1 MTDSTPTAATPAPA
15 SRATAKPP
23 RRRVAA
29 QPVLEQLF
37 SLYPHLFGQRFV
49 PLKRGIYQ
57 DLLAA
62 QPETFDR
69 DALKTAL
76 SVHTRSTR
84 YLQCVASGAPRHDL
98 QGQPVEPVAPEHVFQ
113 AIVELFQRRLARG
126 QDDALARLQ
135 KQLMAAYAA
144 SGLSRQ
150 DYLIRMPLADDTVMA
165 ALDEAVALVEQER
178 ARYAALKR
186 AYELSGQSVEAFAD
200 SLGMPVRQVQAALKA
215 S

>member
-1 MTDSTPTAATPAPA
+1 MTDSTPTATTPAPA
-15 SRATAKPP
+15 SNAPAKPP
-23 RRRVAA
+23 RRMAAA

-37 SLYPHLFGQRFV
+37 GLYPRLFGARFV
-49 PLKRGIYQ
+49 PLKRGVYQ

-62 QPETFDR
+62 HPNTFDR

-84 YLQCVASGAPRHDL
+84 YLQCVASGAARHDL

-113 AIVELFQRRLARG
+113 AIVELFQRRLARA
-126 QDDALARLQ
+126 QDDALPRLQ

-150 DYLIRMPLADDTVMA
+150 DYLLRMPVADDAVMA
-165 ALDEAVALVEQER
+165 VLDEAVALVDQER
-178 ARYAALKR
+178 ARNAALAR
-186 AYELSGQSVEAFAD
+186 AFALSGQSVEAFAD
-200 SLGMPVRQVQAALKA
+200 SLGMPLRQVQNALK
-215 S
+215 